1 MALPQ
6 TAVGVGA
13 IGIDPPE
20 DALAKISTVVD
31 IFKWLGSADV
41 LQEAVLKS
49 LGGGS
54 PKLRDLVFIDVKDW
68 NEAVA
73 SIRVDGADGARAM
86 FPIERGHVAMV
97 RRIARLR
104 LGLTAIDDH
113 PRTVEVTPG
122 VWTAHPAI
130 VGVKDE
136 NGRFK
141 TRAAAAYPDRLN
153 KWVAAVINLALSR
166 PAPC

>member
-1 MALPQ
+1 
-6 TAVGVGA
+6 
-13 IGIDPPE
+13 
-20 DALAKISTVVD
+20 VD

-104 LGLTAIDDH
+104 LGLTAIDETSPAASNGSTGRDSGVLSIIGDGAAPPIPVAE
-113 PRTVEVTPG
+113 PRLKLSVIIDPSMDSELVRLPG
-122 VWTAHPAI
+122 STI
-130 VGVKDE
+130 
-136 NGRFK
+136 
-141 TRAAAAYPDRLN
+141 
-153 KWVAAVINLALSR
+153 
-166 PAPC
+166 